1 MNRKKRDDDI
11 HDIHDINKKHTL
23 KGGRFIASGS
33 FGCVVSPA
41 LPCKKTKKA
50 LNNINNKYNLNHK
63 TNKLHQTPQS
73 VSKIIISPDK
83 EADDELSISNKL
95 RKIDPKTKYF
105 ITIEDACYIKDLPD
119 NRSDAIKVHY
129 NDYNEYNDTGTYTGT
144 DTDYIILDKTKPR
157 DKEYCKVDIR
167 LKPINFILPYGG
179 YDLFDI
185 LRSKSKEPN
194 LAITR
199 KLLIKQFKY
208 CFKNLLYG
216 IFKMQEHRIVNFFW

>member
-63 TNKLHQTPQS
+63 APQS

-95 RKIDPKTKYF
+95 RKIDPKIKYF

-119 NRSDAIKVHY
+119 NRRDAIKVHY
-129 NDYNEYNDTGTYTGT
+129 NNYNDTGT

-157 DKEYCKVDIR
+157 DKEYCKVDMR
-167 LKPINFILPYGG
+167 L
-179 YDLFDI
+179 
-185 LRSKSKEPN
+185 N
-194 LAITR
+194 L
-199 KLLIKQFKY
+199 
-208 CFKNLLYG
+208 
-216 IFKMQEHRIVNFFW
+216 